1 MIGGSD
7 SQCDGLAQSLLPP
20 SLLDRFPTSL
30 AYGSAIGLGP
40 RPPLCQLWSF
50 TSSAVLVHSR
60 QISIHFDDVVLVAAT
75 FPNLIFFLKQ
85 KKLENWSSKDQYFYV
100 ARKKVKISWQE
111 TGQRV
116 SKIIFAKNKK
126 KGLKECCE
134 KQRKRIPRT
143 RAWPSMVP
151 KRDSSQSRCL
161 PDQLIITQLSISKK
175 EFFIVLTLCFLMAQ
189 ISVYY
194 LN

>member
-75 FPNLIFFLKQ
+75 FPNLISFLKQ
-85 KKLENWSSKDQYFYV
+85 KKLENWSSRDQYFCV
-100 ARKKVKISWQE
+100 AREKVKISWPE
-111 TGQRV
+111 TRQRV
-116 SKIIFAKNKK
+116 CWIIFAKKQEERVWKNVARNK
-126 KGLKECCE
+126 E
-134 KQRKRIPRT
+134 KRIPRT
-143 RAWPSMVP
+143 RAWPSVVP

-161 PDQLIITQLSISKK
+161 PDQVIITQLSISMK
-175 EFFIVLTLCFLMAQ
+175 EFIIVLT
-189 ISVYY
+189 
-194 LN
+194 